1 MPHRPRVKRHAPKH
15 MSGIYKDA
23 AKQISNSRPALNK
36 SLAFCFHG
44 DDMTSLY
51 EIATIYRAD
60 AARLQDLDLPAEVV
74 TDTLDAMA
82 GELEVKAQNVVM
94 FARDLQ
100 ATAAAIKEA
109 EEQMAKRRKAIENR
123 AKHLLEYVQGC
134 METAEVQ
141 KIECSHFRLA
151 IQAKPPSVDVYEPG
165 LLPVEYM
172 RTPEPPPPAP
182 DKTAI
187 AAAIK
192 SGKEV
197 PGARLVQGTRLA
209 IS

>member
-1 MPHRPRVKRHAPKH
+1 
-15 MSGIYKDA
+15 MS
-23 AKQISNSRPALNK
+23 Q
-36 SLAFCFHG
+36 
-44 DDMTSLY
+44 SLY
-51 EIATIYRAD
+51 EIATTYRAD

-100 ATAAAIKEA
+100 ATAAAIKDA

-123 AKHLLEYVQGC
+123 AKHLLDYVQGC

-141 KIECSHFRLA
+141 KIECPYFKLA
-151 IQAKPPSVDVYEPG
+151 LQAKPPSVDVYEPG
-165 LLPVEYM
+165 LIPEQYM
-172 RTPEPPPPAP
+172 RAPEAPPPAP

-187 AAAIK
+187 AKAIK
-192 SGKEV
+192 EGHEV
-197 PGARLVQGTRLA
+197 PGARLVHGKHLLSKSQFLQPLA
-209 IS
+209 LVFPFMIPKAI

>member
-1 MPHRPRVKRHAPKH
+1 M
-15 MSGIYKDA
+15 
-23 AKQISNSRPALNK
+23 N
-36 SLAFCFHG
+36 
-44 DDMTSLY
+44 LY
-51 EIATIYRAD
+51 EIAVAYRED
-60 AARLQDLDLPAEVV
+60 AHRLADLDLPAEVV

-100 ATAAAIKEA
+100 ATATAIKDA

-123 AKHLLEYVQGC
+123 AKHLLDYVRGC

-141 KIECSHFRLA
+141 RIECPHFRLA

-165 LLPVEYM
+165 LLPAQYM
-172 RTPEPPPPAP
+172 RTPEAPPPAP
-182 DKTAI
+182 DKKAI
-187 AAAIK
+187 ADAIK
-192 SGKEV
+192 AGEEV

>member
-1 MPHRPRVKRHAPKH
+1 
-15 MSGIYKDA
+15 
-23 AKQISNSRPALNK
+23 
-36 SLAFCFHG
+36 
-44 DDMTSLY
+44 MTSLY
-51 EIATIYRAD
+51 EIAATYRND
-60 AARLQDLDLPAEVV
+60 AQRLADLDLPADVV
-74 TDTLDAMA
+74 TDTLDAMS
-82 GELEVKAQNVVM
+82 GELEVKAQNVVF

-100 ATAAAIKEA
+100 ATAAAIKDA

-123 AKHLLEYVQGC
+123 ARHLLEYVQGC

-141 KIECSHFRLA
+141 KIECPHFRLA

-165 LLPVEYM
+165 LLPGEYM

-182 DKTAI
+182 DKAAI

-192 SGKEV
+192 AGKEV

>member
-1 MPHRPRVKRHAPKH
+1 M
-15 MSGIYKDA
+15 
-23 AKQISNSRPALNK
+23 N
-36 SLAFCFHG
+36 
-44 DDMTSLY
+44 LY
-51 EIATIYRAD
+51 EIAVAYRED
-60 AARLQDLDLPAEVV
+60 AHRLADLDMPAEVV

-82 GELEVKAQNVVM
+82 GDLEVKAQNVVF

-100 ATAAAIKEA
+100 ATAAAIKDA

-123 AKHLLEYVQGC
+123 AKHLLDYVHGC

-141 KIECSHFRLA
+141 KIECPHFRLT

-165 LLPVEYM
+165 LLPAQYM
-172 RTPEPPPPAP
+172 RTPEAPPPAP
-182 DKTAI
+182 DKKAI
-187 AAAIK
+187 ADAIK
-192 SGKEV
+192 AGEEV

>member
-1 MPHRPRVKRHAPKH
+1 
-15 MSGIYKDA
+15 MS
-23 AKQISNSRPALNK
+23 
-36 SLAFCFHG
+36 
-44 DDMTSLY
+44 SLY
-51 EIATIYRAD
+51 EISLAYRAD
-60 AARLQDLDLPAEVV
+60 VARLADLDLPAEVV
-74 TDTLDAMA
+74 TDTLDAMS

-94 FARDLQ
+94 YARNLQ
-100 ATAAAIKEA
+100 ATAAAIKDA
-109 EEQMAKRRKAIENR
+109 EEQMAKRRKAIESR

-141 KIECSHFRLA
+141 RIECPHFRLA
-151 IQAKPPSVDVYEPG
+151 IQAKPPSVDVYEPD

-172 RTPEPPPPAP
+172 RTPEAPPPAP
-182 DKTAI
+182 DKGAI

-192 SGKEV
+192 AGKEV

>member
-1 MPHRPRVKRHAPKH
+1 M
-15 MSGIYKDA
+15 
-23 AKQISNSRPALNK
+23 AL
-36 SLAFCFHG
+36 
-44 DDMTSLY
+44 SLY
-51 EIATIYRAD
+51 EISLAYRTDVAKL
-60 AARLQDLDLPAEVV
+60 ADLDLPAEVV
-74 TDTLDAMA
+74 TDTLDAMS

-94 FARDLQ
+94 YARNLQ
-100 ATAAAIKEA
+100 TTAAAIKEA

-141 KIECSHFRLA
+141 RIECPHFRIA

-165 LLPVEYM
+165 LLPVKYM

-192 SGKEV
+192 AGKEV
-197 PGARLVQGTRLA
+197 PGARMVQGTRLA

>member
-1 MPHRPRVKRHAPKH
+1 
-15 MSGIYKDA
+15 
-23 AKQISNSRPALNK
+23 
-36 SLAFCFHG
+36 
-44 DDMTSLY
+44 MTSLY
-51 EIATIYRAD
+51 EIATTYRAD

-134 METAEVQ
+134 METAEVD
-141 KIECSHFRLA
+141 R
-151 IQAKPPSVDVYEPG
+151 
-165 LLPVEYM
+165 
-172 RTPEPPPPAP
+172 
-182 DKTAI
+182 
-187 AAAIK
+187 K
-192 SGKEV
+192 S
-197 PGARLVQGTRLA
+197 TRLNSSHLKLSRMPSSA
-209 IS
+209 

>member
-1 MPHRPRVKRHAPKH
+1 
-15 MSGIYKDA
+15 MS
-23 AKQISNSRPALNK
+23 Q
-36 SLAFCFHG
+36 
-44 DDMTSLY
+44 SLY
-51 EIATIYRAD
+51 EIATTYLAD

-100 ATAAAIKEA
+100 ATAAAKDA

-141 KIECSHFRLA
+141 RIECPHFRLA

-172 RTPEPPPPAP
+172 RKPEPPPPAP

-192 SGKEV
+192 AGKEV

-209 IS
+209 IT

>member
-1 MPHRPRVKRHAPKH
+1 M
-15 MSGIYKDA
+15 
-23 AKQISNSRPALNK
+23 N
-36 SLAFCFHG
+36 
-44 DDMTSLY
+44 LY
-51 EIATIYRAD
+51 EIAVQYRED
-60 AARLQDLDLPAEVV
+60 AHRLADLDMPAEVV

-82 GELEVKAQNVVM
+82 GDLEVKAQNVVM

-100 ATAAAIKEA
+100 ATATAIKDA

-123 AKHLLEYVQGC
+123 ARHLLDYVQGC

-141 KIECSHFRLA
+141 RIECPHFRLA

-165 LLPVEYM
+165 LLPAQYM
-172 RTPEPPPPAP
+172 RTPEAPPPAP
-182 DKTAI
+182 DKKAI
-187 AAAIK
+187 ADAIK
-192 SGKEV
+192 AGEEV

>member
-1 MPHRPRVKRHAPKH
+1 MLTLYVLAEEYRLASEKL
-15 MSGIYKDA
+15 
-23 AKQISNSRPALNK
+23 SNL
-36 SLAFCFHG
+36 
-44 DDMTSLY
+44 
-51 EIATIYRAD
+51 
-60 AARLQDLDLPAEVV
+60 DLDEQTI
-74 TDTLDAMA
+74 TDTLD
-82 GELEVKAQNVVM
+82 GLSFELETKAQNTVM
-94 FARDLQ
+94 YARDLQ
-100 ATAAAIKEA
+100 ATAAAIKDA
-109 EEQMAKRRKAIENR
+109 EDQMAKRRKAIESR

-141 KIECSHFRLA
+141 RIECPHFRLA

-182 DKTAI
+182 DKAAI

-192 SGKEV
+192 AGKEV

>member
-1 MPHRPRVKRHAPKH
+1 MLTLYVLAEEYRLASEKL
-15 MSGIYKDA
+15 
-23 AKQISNSRPALNK
+23 SNL
-36 SLAFCFHG
+36 
-44 DDMTSLY
+44 
-51 EIATIYRAD
+51 
-60 AARLQDLDLPAEVV
+60 DLDEQTI
-74 TDTLDAMA
+74 TDTLD
-82 GELEVKAQNVVM
+82 GLSFELETKAQNTVM
-94 FARDLQ
+94 YARDLQ

-109 EEQMAKRRKAIENR
+109 EEQMAKRRRAMENR

-141 KIECSHFRLA
+141 RIECPHFRIA

-192 SGKEV
+192 AGKEV